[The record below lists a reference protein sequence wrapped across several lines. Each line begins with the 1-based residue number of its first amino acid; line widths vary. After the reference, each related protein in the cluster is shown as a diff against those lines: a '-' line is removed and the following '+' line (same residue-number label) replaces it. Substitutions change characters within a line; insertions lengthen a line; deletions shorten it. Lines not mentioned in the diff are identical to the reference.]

1 MLKALALSLAF
12 TLFSAVPLLAADN
25 IIITYGPLR
34 RSIRIASLETFAQEG
49 TVDSHLRFYLRSLN
63 AEQREEFR
71 RVLLKPV
78 NIDPILLSRFLNS
91 EIGADVLT
99 QVGYG
104 ITLPGGR
111 NGKFALRAAIVKAA
125 LQPEGLTVVNVL
137 RNLPNDVQ
145 LQGEHLLE
153 LSRTVDRIVNATR
166 VLTTKMD
173 TLATEAAAANPVD
186 FQNLPDLR
194 QPGSFKFREETIT
207 LNDNTSQR
215 SFQVLLYIPE
225 RPSRTPVV
233 LISHGLGSQGAD
245 FSSLGKHLASYG
257 FFVAL
262 PQHIGSDNVRKQKF
276 FNRLNREIFDYSDFV
291 ERPRD
296 ISTVIDQLEQLNTS
310 QFAGKLDLDNVGI
323 VGHSFGGYTALAV
336 AGAELNPEH
345 LRGVC
350 SNRMRGL
357 NVSLFLQCRALNLS
371 EKDYQ
376 FRDPRIKAVIAK
388 NPFTS
393 GVFGR
398 QGLSKIDI
406 PVAFLG
412 GNYDPATPFV
422 LEQVRTFS
430 WLSTQNKYLGLKEGQ
445 AHISID
451 QLDLGIPEVLDMIS
465 AIELAESAL
474 VDSYVNPI
482 SLAFLEVHLLG
493 NDKFKHFLTSAYGEY
508 LSREQ
513 NLKFFFIDS
522 SASPALERAFQQL

>member
-1 MLKALALSLAF
+1 
-12 TLFSAVPLLAADN
+12 
-25 IIITYGPLR
+25 
-34 RSIRIASLETFAQEG
+34 
-49 TVDSHLRFYLRSLN
+49 
-63 AEQREEFR
+63 
-71 RVLLKPV
+71 
-78 NIDPILLSRFLNS
+78 
-91 EIGADVLT
+91 
-99 QVGYG
+99 
-104 ITLPGGR
+104 
-111 NGKFALRAAIVKAA
+111 
-125 LQPEGLTVVNVL
+125 
-137 RNLPNDVQ
+137 
-145 LQGEHLLE
+145 
-153 LSRTVDRIVNATR
+153 
-166 VLTTKMD
+166 
-173 TLATEAAAANPVD
+173 
-186 FQNLPDLR
+186 LPDLR